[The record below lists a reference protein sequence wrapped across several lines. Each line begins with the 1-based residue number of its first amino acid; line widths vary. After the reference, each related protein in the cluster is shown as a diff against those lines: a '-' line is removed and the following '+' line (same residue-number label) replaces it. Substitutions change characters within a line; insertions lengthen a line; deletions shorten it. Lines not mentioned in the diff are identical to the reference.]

1 MKLTEL
7 TLLAL
12 QTAFMQKDL
21 TTQGMCQAVQGHL
34 RELATS
40 TYSIL
45 MYQSLNT
52 LGDTE
57 FAHNLVDELAWQ
69 FHCDWY
75 DKSAPIETK
84 VALVKQSIKMHQT
97 KGTPQAVID
106 LLNTAFPSDTI
117 LLEWFDYDGE
127 PFHFKI
133 MTSSLENELA
143 FRKALSTVKNARS
156 VLDSIDVW
164 STVFNYA
171 RNNITRGLEVHYKP
185 SHIVGEGL
193 LQYTF
198 QNGETYAL
206 GDETLAFITN

>member
-1 MKLTEL
+1 
-7 TLLAL
+7 
-12 QTAFMQKDL
+12 
-21 TTQGMCQAVQGHL
+21 
-34 RELATS
+34 
-40 TYSIL
+40 
-45 MYQSLNT
+45 
-52 LGDTE
+52 
-57 FAHNLVDELAWQ
+57 
-69 FHCDWY
+69 
-75 DKSAPIETK
+75 
-84 VALVKQSIKMHQT
+84 MHQT